1 MLKMGTRREERRWI
15 ASGAAIFVA
24 LIVDLVSKHAAEVA
38 LARGRQI
45 PMFAGDLTLRLLFN
59 KGASLGV
66 GSNVPLLVSILVVFG
81 TAALIIWSFRSPLK
95 WLRLSLG
102 LAAGGSLGNLADRTF
117 RPPGLFRGAVI
128 DWISLFHENIVFNLA
143 DVFIRIGIVVAIL
156 ILIFD
161 RSLWSRD
168 RTRL

>member
-45 PMFAGDLTLRLLFN
+45 PLFAGDLTLRLLFN
-59 KGASLGV
+59 KGASSGV
-66 GSNVPLLVSILVVFG
+66 GSSVPLLVSILVVFG
-81 TAALIIWSFRSPLK
+81 TTALIIWSFRSPLK

-102 LAAGGSLGNLADRTF
+102 LAAGGSLGNLADRIF

-143 DVFIRIGIVVAIL
+143 DVFIRIGIVVAVL
-156 ILIFD
+156 VLIFD